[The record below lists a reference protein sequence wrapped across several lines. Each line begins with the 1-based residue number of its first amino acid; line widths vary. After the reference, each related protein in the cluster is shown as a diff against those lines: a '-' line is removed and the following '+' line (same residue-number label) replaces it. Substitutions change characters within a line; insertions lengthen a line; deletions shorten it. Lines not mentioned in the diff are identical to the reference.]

1 MSADTEIEYSAEQQA
16 DIERMIRERV
26 IEDRE
31 KEHRAIAG
39 DQAYRLAIYHIA
51 REVQTGL
58 YDPEILKVLGE
69 EWERF
74 KTANP
79 IRGRQSET
87 QNLPESP

>member
-1 MSADTEIEYSAEQQA
+1 MEEDQTIEYSAEQQA

-26 IEDRE
+26 VEDRE

-39 DQAYRLAIYHIA
+39 DQAYRLAIYQIA

-79 IRGRQSET
+79 IRGRQNEVQKVPDGS
-87 QNLPESP
+87 